1 MGSPIQV
8 LFLYP
13 SVPDT
18 QNLEHELK
26 TFSLRIE
33 SSQVGSLVHPVVFPL
48 SPSDLWDKLL
58 HRDLPL
64 ASSFPSV
71 VTAPTWHGLIHHLL
85 TVQVRVLPNGCSH
98 Y

>member
-1 MGSPIQV
+1 MGSPMQV

-33 SSQVGSLVHPVVFPL
+33 FSQVGSLVHPVVFPL
-48 SPSDLWDKLL
+48 PQTSGTNFSTEACL
-58 HRDLPL
+58 
-64 ASSFPSV
+64 
-71 VTAPTWHGLIHHLL
+71 
-85 TVQVRVLPNGCSH
+85 
-98 Y
+98 